1 MIQELIV
8 ALLFAGALGYL
19 GRIFYKSWKNEKSC
33 SKGCGCDAS
42 LPPHLQKQKQSEK
55 KKVTH

>member
-19 GRIFYKSWKNEKSC
+19 GNIFYKSWKNEKSC
-33 SKGCGCDAS
+33 SKGCGCDSS
-42 LPPHLQKQKQSEK
+42 LPSHLQKQSEQK
-55 KKVTH
+55 KATH